1 MAKQKKPLYD
11 PETGIHRAKLWEIA
25 LYALN
30 NSSTNIYMMA
40 FMYVTYFLTG
50 FCGVGVVLAGTIT
63 TIMRI
68 WDGVTDPFVG
78 MIVDKTNTK
87 FGKNRPFIIIGNVIL
102 FVTSGIIYHVTPNLP
117 MAARFPFYIVM
128 YMLYII
134 GYTCQCVVT
143 KSAQSCLTNDPEQRP
158 YFTIFDSAYNTII
171 FAVLPVYVTGTLMPK
186 YGGAAAFTTAAFFQ
200 ELWLFCGIISAIAAC
215 MAVIALRRKDRTEFF
230 GTGQAQKIGFKDYVD
245 VISHNRAIQMLVVN
259 ASTDKLASSMMSSS
273 VIMVMLCGIICGN
286 YAQYGL
292 MSAATSI
299 PVVVGGMLVIRL
311 VASRMGQKTGMLVG
325 TYVSMASSIGIFLLF
340 LLGDPKSLDVGMV
353 NGLNFFTAAYI
364 ALYVIK
370 GSFNAMSGGLV
381 IPMTAD
387 CADYEV
393 YRTGKYVPGLMG
405 TLFSFVDKLISSLA
419 GTFVSLMIA
428 AIGFTT
434 TQPTQDTPYSA
445 GIFWVTMACFIGAP
459 MVGWICNLVAMHFY
473 PLSKEFMAEIQ
484 EKVAEIKR
492 QAQTENA

>member
-1 MAKQKKPLYD
+1 
-11 PETGIHRAKLWEIA
+11 
-25 LYALN
+25 
-30 NSSTNIYMMA
+30 
-40 FMYVTYFLTG
+40 MYVTYFLTG

-78 MIVDKTNTK
+78 MVVDKTNTR

-200 ELWLFCGIISAIAAC
+200 ELWLFCGVISAIAAC
-215 MAVIALRRKDRTEFF
+215 MAIIALRRKDRTEFF
-230 GTGQAQKIGFKDYVD
+230 GTGKAQKIGFKDYVD

-273 VIMVMLCGIICGN
+273 VIMVMLYGIICGN
-286 YAQYGL
+286 YAQYG
-292 MSAATSI
+292 
-299 PVVVGGMLVIRL
+299 
-311 VASRMGQKTGMLVG
+311 
-325 TYVSMASSIGIFLLF
+325 
-340 LLGDPKSLDVGMV
+340 
-353 NGLNFFTAAYI
+353 
-364 ALYVIK
+364 
-370 GSFNAMSGGLV
+370 
-381 IPMTAD
+381 
-387 CADYEV
+387 
-393 YRTGKYVPGLMG
+393 
-405 TLFSFVDKLISSLA
+405 
-419 GTFVSLMIA
+419 LMIA